1 VIQLV
6 HVTTGHIISLFALM
20 HVRTTILL
28 CYALAWYPTSC
39 TKHMAGGGEFSMGAA
54 KKLSNDAH
62 SLESRLELATVTNR
76 YDVVDTLVSTVGSSA
91 YLPALAQ
98 L

>member
-1 VIQLV
+1 
-6 HVTTGHIISLFALM
+6 
-20 HVRTTILL
+20 
-28 CYALAWYPTSC
+28 
-39 TKHMAGGGEFSMGAA
+39 MAGGGEFSMGAA